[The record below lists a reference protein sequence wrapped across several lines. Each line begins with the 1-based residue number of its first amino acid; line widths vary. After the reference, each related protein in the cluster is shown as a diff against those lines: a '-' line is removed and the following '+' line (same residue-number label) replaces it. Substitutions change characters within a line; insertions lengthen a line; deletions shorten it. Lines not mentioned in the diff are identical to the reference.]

1 MIIQRIILTYGWLN
15 TFYFGYYFI
24 KENQSLDDFISFFNE
39 FYRFE
44 IMKSLGILGGF
55 ISIFI
60 GILTLCI
67 MGLSVVATLRLIW
80 IWFFTGEIKKED
92 FE

>member
-1 MIIQRIILTYGWLN
+1 
-15 TFYFGYYFI
+15 
-24 KENQSLDDFISFFNE
+24 
-39 FYRFE
+39 
-44 IMKSLGILGGF
+44 MKYLGILGGF

-80 IWFFTGEIKKED
+80 IWFFTGEIKKD
-92 FE
+92 DMG